1 MSKNIIVLETF
12 PIVLSVAIWA
22 SELCNKCI
30 MFHIDNQELTEVI
43 NKKTTKDKEL
53 VVIIVP

>member
-1 MSKNIIVLETF
+1 
-12 PIVLSVAIWA
+12 
-22 SELCNKCI
+22 